1 MEYFSYSSLETF
13 NKCPSL
19 FNFRYID
26 KILKKDESIEAFM
39 GKRVHEALEFLY
51 DEILS
56 KRLPFIDS
64 IIEKYHERWEANWHD
79 RIALVHKHKNIKFYY
94 ELGERCLAGYYR
106 SYAPFKQSVIGTEVE
121 FIFSLNNTND
131 YIFKGIVDRIDHD
144 GNGNYEIHDYKSG
157 KRAMSFNQAK
167 KDKQLALYQIAL
179 EQNYNNIKSVRLIWH
194 FLQHNIEV
202 QSNRSIK
209 ELNSLIKDTT
219 SKIDKIRNK
228 IDSDENFL
236 PKESI
241 LCNWCYFWE
250 ECSAKTGTNPYI

>member
-1 MEYFSYSSLETF
+1 
-13 NKCPSL
+13 
-19 FNFRYID
+19 
-26 KILKKDESIEAFM
+26 
-39 GKRVHEALEFLY
+39 
-51 DEILS
+51 
-56 KRLPFIDS
+56 
-64 IIEKYHERWEANWHD
+64 
-79 RIALVHKHKNIKFYY
+79 
-94 ELGERCLAGYYR
+94 
-106 SYAPFKQSVIGTEVE
+106 
-121 FIFSLNNTND
+121 
-131 YIFKGIVDRIDHD
+131 
-144 GNGNYEIHDYKSG
+144 
-157 KRAMSFNQAK
+157 MSFNQAK

-202 QSNRSIK
+202 ESNRSIK

>member
-1 MEYFSYSSLETF
+1 
-13 NKCPSL
+13 
-19 FNFRYID
+19 
-26 KILKKDESIEAFM
+26 M

-64 IIEKYHERWEANWHD
+64 IIEKYHEKWESNWHD
-79 RIALVHKHKNIKFYY
+79 RIALVHKDKNIKFYY

-106 SYAPFKQSVIGTEVE
+106 SYTPFKQSAIGTEVE

-167 KDKQLALYQIAL
+167 KDKQLPLYQIAL

-202 QSNRSIK
+202 ESNRSIK

-228 IDSDENFL
+228 IDSGENFL

-241 LCNWCYFWE
+241 LCNWCYYWE
-250 ECSAKTGTNPYI
+250 ECSVKSGTNPYI

>member
-1 MEYFSYSSLETF
+1 
-13 NKCPSL
+13 
-19 FNFRYID
+19 
-26 KILKKDESIEAFM
+26 M

-64 IIEKYHERWEANWHD
+64 IIEKYHERWEASWHD

-202 QSNRSIK
+202 ESNRSIK

>member
-1 MEYFSYSSLETF
+1 
-13 NKCPSL
+13 
-19 FNFRYID
+19 
-26 KILKKDESIEAFM
+26 M

-64 IIEKYHERWEANWHD
+64 IIEKYHEKWESNWHD
-79 RIALVHKHKNIKFYY
+79 RIALVHKDKNIKFYY

-106 SYAPFKQSVIGTEVE
+106 SYTPFKQSVIGTEVE

-194 FLQHNIEV
+194 FLQHNIEIE
-202 QSNRSIK
+202 SNRSIN